1 MGYTERVK
9 FLPAIGILRC
19 SFNGCPNSP
28 LLLSAKMNSSI
39 SKYISSAYF
48 MQGIVLGI
56 GFPSLEKHNLIN
68 LFKIRLGTPR
78 NPCRLLSV
86 GKQLETQMTLLV
98 V

>member
-1 MGYTERVK
+1 
-9 FLPAIGILRC
+9 
-19 SFNGCPNSP
+19 
-28 LLLSAKMNSSI
+28 
-39 SKYISSAYF
+39 

-56 GFPSLEKHNLIN
+56 GFPSLAKHNLIN
-68 LFKIRLGTPR
+68 LFKIRLGTRR